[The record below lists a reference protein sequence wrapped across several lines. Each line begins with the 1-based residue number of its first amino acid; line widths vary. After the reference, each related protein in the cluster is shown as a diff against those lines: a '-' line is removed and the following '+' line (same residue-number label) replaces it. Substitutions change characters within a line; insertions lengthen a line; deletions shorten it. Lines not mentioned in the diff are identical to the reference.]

1 MFYFDNA
8 ATTMQKPPEVA
19 EAVVRGLSSFGGVG
33 RGVHPASLAA
43 GRAVFDAR
51 VKIARL
57 LGVLSASCISFALN
71 ATMAL
76 ISPFRGWLC
85 RVRRWL
91 PRWLLIIRCFAR
103 YFAFATSWDAR

>member
-1 MFYFDNA
+1 MIYFDNA
-8 ATTMQKPPEVA
+8 ATTMQKPPEVT

-57 LGVLSASCISFALN
+57 S
-71 ATMAL
+71 
-76 ISPFRGWLC
+76 R
-85 RVRRWL
+85 
-91 PRWLLIIRCFAR
+91 
-103 YFAFATSWDAR
+103 